1 MKSLTSKFILSVLS
15 LVLTGVALSVGVY
28 AWFTINNTAQ
38 VDQFS
43 ADVRAGSGFYISLN
57 GTQWYTDITTDMITE
72 YLSSAKPNFQFDN
85 VTSPDGVTFKTLA
98 GATAN
103 TANYIEFPLYFAG
116 NASLSYVQLTGLTI
130 GGSQTDWVP
139 GINVPNTRAASPANP
154 STPVTDYASNA
165 VRISFADQLYD
176 AENGTQ
182 MITVFEKGTS
192 QGNTLGKGAS
202 FTANEAVQFYN
213 AVEDDDITEAMYN
226 AAVLPPTLQ
235 AANSGMEV
243 NVAPLYAIG
252 DVTSEVW
259 GITTLPTGVTNVLG
273 EDAEVAFMMVR
284 VWIEGWDAQAFNAI
298 LSGTVTLSFDFQGA

>member
-72 YLSSAKPNFQFDN
+72 YLSTAKPNFQFDN
-85 VTSPDGVTFKTLA
+85 VTSPDGVTFKTLG

-116 NASLSYVQLTGLTI
+116 NASLNYVQLTGLTI
-130 GGSQTDWVP
+130 GGTQTDWVP

-176 AENGTQ
+176 NTQ

-202 FTANEAVQFYN
+202 FTENEAVQFYN
-213 AVEDDDITEAMYN
+213 AVEDNDITEAMYN

-235 AANSGMEV
+235 AANSGMEE

-252 DVTSEVW
+252 GFASEVW
-259 GITTLPTGVTNVLG
+259 GIEKLPPGVTNVLG

>member
-1 MKSLTSKFILSVLS
+1 
-15 LVLTGVALSVGVY
+15 VLTGVALSVGVY

-72 YLSSAKPNFQFDN
+72 YLSTAKPNFQFDN
-85 VTSPDGVTFKTLA
+85 VTSPDGVTFKTLG

-130 GGSQTDWVP
+130 GGTETDWVP
-139 GINVPNTRAASPANP
+139 GINVPNTRVASPIDP
-154 STPVTDYASNA
+154 SIPVKEYASNA

-176 AENGTQ
+176 AESETQ
-182 MITVFEKGTS
+182 MITVFEKDTS
-192 QGNTLGKGAS
+192 LGNTLGKGAS

-213 AVEDDDITEAMYN
+213 AVEDDDITEAMYT

-252 DVTSEVW
+252 GFTSEVW

>member
-98 GATAN
+98 GAPAN

-116 NASLSYVQLTGLTI
+116 NASLSYV
-130 GGSQTDWVP
+130 
-139 GINVPNTRAASPANP
+139 N
-154 STPVTDYASNA
+154 
-165 VRISFADQLYD
+165 
-176 AENGTQ
+176 
-182 MITVFEKGTS
+182 
-192 QGNTLGKGAS
+192 
-202 FTANEAVQFYN
+202 
-213 AVEDDDITEAMYN
+213 
-226 AAVLPPTLQ
+226 
-235 AANSGMEV
+235 
-243 NVAPLYAIG
+243 
-252 DVTSEVW
+252 
-259 GITTLPTGVTNVLG
+259 
-273 EDAEVAFMMVR
+273 
-284 VWIEGWDAQAFNAI
+284 
-298 LSGTVTLSFDFQGA
+298 

>member
-38 VDQFS
+38 VDSFS

-57 GTQWYTDITTDMITE
+57 GSQWYTEVSTTMITE
-72 YLSSAKPNFQFDN
+72 YLNSAKPNFQFDN

-98 GATAN
+98 GGSAN

-116 NASLSYVQLTGLTI
+116 NASLNYVQLTGLTI
-130 GGSQTDWVP
+130 GGTQTDWVP

-154 STPVTDYASNA
+154 SAPITDYASNA

-176 AENGTQ
+176 VDNDTQ
-182 MITVFEKGTS
+182 LITVLEKGTT
-192 QGNTLGKGAS
+192 QGNTLGKGVS
-202 FTANEAVQFYN
+202 FTDNEAVQFYN
-213 AVEDDDITEAMYN
+213 AVEDVDITSTMYN
-226 AAVLPPTLQ
+226 DAVIAPSIQ
-235 AANSGMEV
+235 AADSGMEV

-252 DVTSEVW
+252 DFASSVW
-259 GITTLPTGVTNVLG
+259 GITGLPTGVTNVLG
-273 EDAEVAFMMVR
+273 TDAEVAFMMVR

>member
-72 YLSSAKPNFQFDN
+72 YLNSAKPNFQFDN
-85 VTSPDGVTFKTLA
+85 VTSPDGVTFKTLD
-98 GATAN
+98 GATASP
-103 TANYIEFPLYFAG
+103 ANYIEFPLYFAG
-116 NASLSYVQLTGLTI
+116 NASLSHVQLTGLTI
-130 GGSQTDWVP
+130 GGTKTEWVP
-139 GINVPNTRAASPANP
+139 GINVPNTRAASPKDP
-154 STPVTDYASNA
+154 SIPVEDYASNA
-165 VRISFADQLYD
+165 VRISFADQLY
-176 AENGTQ
+176 APENPTQ
-182 MITVFEKGTS
+182 MITVFEKDTS

-202 FTANEAVQFYN
+202 FTENEAIQFYN
-213 AVEDDDITEAMYN
+213 AVEDDDITEAMYT
-226 AAVLPPTLQ
+226 AAVLPPTTQ

-252 DVTSEVW
+252 DFASEVW
-259 GITTLPTGVTNVLG
+259 GITTLPSGVTNVLG